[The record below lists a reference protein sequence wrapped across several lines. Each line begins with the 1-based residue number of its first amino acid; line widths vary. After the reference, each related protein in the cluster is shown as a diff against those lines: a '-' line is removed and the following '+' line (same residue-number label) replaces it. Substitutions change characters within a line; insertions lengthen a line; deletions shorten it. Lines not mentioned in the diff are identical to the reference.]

1 VSRAP
6 AARLE
11 LTPAWL
17 AEHVVQR
24 RTAQQIADASGWS
37 SQYVRDRL
45 REFGIGLRPTGVH
58 GGLSDAHPTRPTSRR
73 RPARHEAP
81 PVPRGVRKREVS
93 EDARRMRIRGWCRI
107 AMACDDLR
115 ETDSTWGIYG

>member
-11 LTPAWL
+11 LTPVWL
-17 AEHVVQR
+17 AEQYVVQR

-45 REFGIGLRPTGVH
+45 RAFGIGLRPTGVH
-58 GGLSDAHPTRPTSRR
+58 GGLRDIDRIGRLAERR
-73 RPARHEAP
+73 RVGAGPVTP
-81 PVPRGVRKREVS
+81 PPGYANCSSGGR
-93 EDARRMRIRGWCRI
+93 
-107 AMACDDLR
+107 
-115 ETDSTWGIYG
+115 